1 MLTSFVEP
9 GDLSVEEDRREEL
22 LSWAALLAILL
33 MLAGEAALLTT
44 HLWVPLAR
52 ATERVAE
59 EEYAETYAAEEP
71 PPTPATP
78 TGVEPVPGPLEMQ
91 RRPSPWRWAA
101 YGITVAA
108 AALVVVALR
117 RRIEGTTEPGRWLW
131 VLLMGGLVVIWGL
144 LAAWL
149 MTRQAFM
156 FEQIID
162 RPGVH
167 GPAQL

>member
-1 MLTSFVEP
+1 MF
-9 GDLSVEEDRREEL
+9 VEEDRREEL
-22 LSWAALLAILL
+22 LSLAALIAILL
-33 MLAGEAALLTT
+33 MLTGEAALLAT

-52 ATERVAE
+52 ATERVAA
-59 EEYAETYAAEEP
+59 EEYAEAPAEDEP
-71 PPTPATP
+71 PPEVRPFHGH
-78 TGVEPVPGPLEMQ
+78 GVLFEAQ

-117 RRIEGTTEPGRWLW
+117 RRTGGTTEPGRWLW
-131 VLLMGGLVVIWGL
+131 VLLMGGLVIIWGL
-144 LAAWL
+144 LTAWL

-162 RPGVH
+162 PPGVH

>member
-1 MLTSFVEP
+1 M
-9 GDLSVEEDRREEL
+9 EEDRREEL
-22 LSWAALLAILL
+22 LSWAALVAILL
-33 MLAGEAALLTT
+33 MLAGEAALLAT

-59 EEYAETYAAEEP
+59 EEYAEAYAAEEAP
-71 PPTPATP
+71 PQEPIAPE
-78 TGVEPVPGPLEMQ
+78 VEPAPAPLEMQ

-117 RRIEGTTEPGRWLW
+117 RRTEGTTEPGRWLW
-131 VLLMGGLVVIWGL
+131 VLLMGGMVVIWGL
-144 LAAWL
+144 LTAWL

-167 GPAQL
+167 GPARL